1 MSTVKHRMDE
11 GGDNHNCLVQGISG
25 IGIWHDGRQSVLLY
39 AKEYIEVRNTTS
51 ILFKCDTNTEAKSVV
66 GRVWLRIETSKA
78 QNNFTKT

>member
-1 MSTVKHRMDE
+1 MDGR

-39 AKEYIEVRNTTS
+39 AKEYIEVRNTVS
-51 ILFKCDTNTEAKSVV
+51 ILFKYDTNAETKSVII
-66 GRVWLRIETSKA
+66 RVCLGIEMSKA